1 MRSARPRASCRLPA
15 LPPYRHLPHMPKPD
29 DPFSRRGFLSE
40 AAKLIAGKAGALLA
54 ERVAPRRNFRPP
66 GALPEPGFLAAC
78 TRCGY
83 CIEACP
89 VGAIFAAPPAAGL
102 AAGTPIIDPAVQPC
116 IACEG
121 MFCANVCPTGALVPP
136 PDGWEREKLGRL
148 ELDEVRCIAFQ
159 GIECGVCARVC
170 PVGPEALDL
179 DQHGRPVVKD
189 SCVGCGVCV
198 RACVTTPS
206 SLTLSLV

>member
-1 MRSARPRASCRLPA
+1 MIG
-15 LPPYRHLPHMPKPD
+15 PD
-29 DPFSRRGFLSE
+29 ESFSRRGFLGE
-40 AAKLIAGKAGALLA
+40 AIKLIAGKAGALLA
-54 ERVAPRRNFRPP
+54 DRVAPRRHFRPP

-89 VGAIFAAPPAAGL
+89 ADAIFAAPPRAGL
-102 AAGTPIIDPAVQPC
+102 AAGTPIIDPQVQPC

-136 PDGWEREKLGRL
+136 ADGWTQEKLGDL
-148 ELDEVRCIAFQ
+148 ALDTERCIAFQ
-159 GIECGVCARVC
+159 GIECGVCARAC
-170 PVGPEALDL
+170 PVGAEALDL
-179 DQHGRPVVKD
+179 DAQGRPVIRD
-189 SCVGCGVCV
+189 ACVGCGVCV

-206 SLTLSLV
+206 SLTLTIRDL

>member
-1 MRSARPRASCRLPA
+1 VGEALKFIAR
-15 LPPYRHLPHMPKPD
+15 
-29 DPFSRRGFLSE
+29 E
-40 AAKLIAGKAGALLA
+40 AGGLLA
-54 ERVAPRRNFRPP
+54 DRMAPRRHFRPP

-89 VGAIFAAPPAAGL
+89 VDAIVVAPTGAGL
-102 AAGTPIIDPAVQPC
+102 AAGTPIIEPKVEPC

-121 MFCANVCPTGALVPP
+121 MFCAHVCPTGALVPP
-136 PDGWEREKLGRL
+136 LDGWAREKLGDL
-148 ELDEVRCIAFQ
+148 ALDADRCIAFQ

-179 DQHGRPVVKD
+179 DEQGRPVILD
-189 SCVGCGVCV
+189 GCVGCGVCV
-198 RACVTTPS
+198 RACVTSPS
-206 SLTLSLV
+206 SLALAIREN